1 MLTKNAISNMQNRY
15 IAVLKKCRL
24 LNAFGSLAVVSMLAM
39 GACGMVGA
47 EGVVN
52 DAWAGDITDNNISD
66 NIYYINGA
74 TQTGSINVS
83 GDLSFFV
90 SGNSSYTVDSKST
103 ISGSLTLKGNDSDTL
118 EFTVASTLSVSGTT
132 TIESGGSL
140 TVKSDGIY
148 NVGSNDASWITG
160 KLAAFNPTAAD
171 YAILAIYA
179 ANSIS
184 SSGTLTV
191 GNSTSTSNMNFGNN
205 SLLVVNAS
213 LLRTYY
219 ALSADTI
226 YVDSGASLL
235 VSNVTFS
242 DEEATITVNI
252 ASANISLTIESGA
265 WGYDGHKSDG
275 TASSRDLTNSD
286 NVYFDNALIQVASYS
301 YDNNSGGT
309 YSLTL
314 SKDAART
321 RLPLLDKSLSDHID
335 SATTLPDFINDAFDT
350 ISDEKKAAAT
360 IEGAAKMSICAGI
373 LTSLA
378 SLDGLGASAVQARS
392 SFKGAAN
399 MSTSTISQKDAFL
412 ASNNGSFSD
421 TPVPVISD
429 AGTAG
434 GMLNGF
440 ALWLQPT
447 YKSLSADGLTS
458 GNFEYGYDTTILG
471 VSLGADYTV
480 GNSLRFGLAF
490 HSGNGET
497 ESSSDSDFNYTE
509 DDFEYAGLTFY
520 SAYVHNNLSLA
531 LDMGYIATTNSV
543 TQQTTIGNLYTG
555 DFTAGVLCLGLRSEY
570 KIATSFLDLIPY
582 MGARFNYFEIES
594 FDTKDNNGIVY
605 ENKASYASTFG
616 IPIGINVT
624 KAFVDDGVTYTPR
637 ASLGMQF
644 TMGDL
649 DVEQRVSIPS
659 VGGHAR
665 MENEIFDPVTFMG
678 GIGLGVAKD
687 NVTFALDYSIG
698 ASEHTT
704 SHQVMATFGYRF

>member
-52 DAWAGDITDNNISD
+52 DAWAENITDSDITDRDIYDNKYSINN
-66 NIYYINGA
+66 A

-83 GDLSFFV
+83 QDFSFSV
-90 SGNSSYTVDSKST
+90 SGGNSSYTVNSNST
-103 ISGSLTLKGNDSDTL
+103 ITGSLTLKGNDSNTL
-118 EFTVASTLSVSGTT
+118 EFTVASTLSVSGAT
-132 TIESGGSL
+132 TIESGGTLDNNS
-140 TVKSDGIY
+140 G
-148 NVGSNDASWITG
+148 
-160 KLAAFNPTAAD
+160 
-171 YAILAIYA
+171 
-179 ANSIS
+179 SIS
-184 SSGTLTV
+184 GARYVSG
-191 GNSTSTSNMNFGNN
+191 ST
-205 SLLVVNAS
+205 
-213 LLRTYY
+213 
-219 ALSADTI
+219 
-226 YVDSGASLL
+226 
-235 VSNVTFS
+235 
-242 DEEATITVNI
+242 
-252 ASANISLTIESGA
+252 TIESG
-265 WGYDGHKSDG
+265 G
-275 TASSRDLTNSD
+275 
-286 NVYFDNALIQVASYS
+286 
-301 YDNNSGGT
+301 
-309 YSLTL
+309 
-314 SKDAART
+314 
-321 RLPLLDKSLSDHID
+321 LPLLDKSLSDHID
-335 SATTLPDFINDAFDT
+335 SATTLPDFIHDAFHT

-616 IPIGINVT
+616 MPIGINVT